1 MNRMASILL
10 ACALSLPASAL
21 AQQTTGTIAG
31 RVVDDQGAGIADAT
45 VTATS
50 TDTGFVREITSDGNG
65 LYRLAALPVGLYD
78 VAAERLGLARFVRR
92 GIIVNIGRTTDLDIT
107 LRVAALAETIAVTAE
122 APLVPLTSS
131 AVGEVVDIARIET
144 LPLNGRQFANL
155 TAMVPDVGLGF
166 HSDLTKST
174 QYSPQISGGNGRN
187 INYVVAGGDNNDDT
201 VGGLL
206 QLFPLEAVQE
216 FNVLTHGFDAE
227 YGRGGAVLNVV
238 TKSGTNQLRG
248 SWFTLLRDAAL
259 NTQTVSEKI
268 NNLEKQDY
276 RRYQFGGSVGGPIV
290 ESRGHFFA
298 AHERT
303 QQDTRQVV
311 NMLGLFSAEDGI
323 YDVPFRENLFHGRA
337 CRRGPLQVVVWQRL
351 LVFSARLAALD
362 LRTAGTDRRPHWRRL
377 ARRCAHFWW

>member
-1 MNRMASILL
+1 M
-10 ACALSLPASAL
+10 
-21 AQQTTGTIAG
+21 
-31 RVVDDQGAGIADAT
+31 
-45 VTATS
+45 
-50 TDTGFVREITSDGNG
+50 
-65 LYRLAALPVGLYD
+65 
-78 VAAERLGLARFVRR
+78 
-92 GIIVNIGRTTDLDIT
+92 
-107 LRVAALAETIAVTAE
+107 AALAETIAVTAE

-323 YDVPFRENLFHGRA
+323 YDVPFRENPFHGRA

-362 LRTAGTDRRPHWRRL
+362 STNSRHRSSTALASARQTLRSFLVVISIGCFRRATL
-377 ARRCAHFWW
+377 